1 MKVQIWMFVYLT
13 WIIAENVLAL
23 DVSTS
28 STPFSV
34 NMVSINSSPSI
45 NNVVGISYSLSQNYS
60 TFNTPTVSVIQNISN
75 FFKLKYQVNFTDVVS
90 IFGGLS
96 KTKNSFCKFWDTTAS
111 YYPFNQTTEYCTI
124 HPGSL
129 VVLVEVY
136 GLPFILEKYK
146 DYINESIVKGLLNI
160 LDSQNNS
167 YNAMQNSFRV
177 YNSTDQIKQYR
188 PPFTPP
194 PPLDC
199 TDNRSYIIIAV
210 VVPII
215 VICISIIVVFIILSS
230 YKKKNKIDQIN
241 LMAQN
246 VKNEQNDAGVNK
258 GFKE

>member
-28 STPFSV
+28 LTSSTPFSV
-34 NMVSINSSPSI
+34 SMVSINSSPSF

-60 TFNTPTVSVIQNISN
+60 AFNTHTVSVIQNISN
-75 FFKLKYQVNFTDVVS
+75 FFKLKYRVNFTDVVA

-111 YYPFNQTTEYCTI
+111 YYPYNQTTEYCTI

-136 GLPFILEKYK
+136 GLPSILEMYK
-146 DYINESIVKGLLNI
+146 DYINESIVKGLLDI

-167 YNAMQNSFRV
+167 YSANKNSFRV
-177 YNSTDQIKQYR
+177 YKSSVEIKQYR

-194 PPLDC
+194 PPLVC

-230 YKKKNKIDQIN
+230 YKKKNKVDQIN

-246 VKNEQNDAGVNK
+246 ERTK
-258 GFKE
+258 